1 MVANELGPLVPLVGL
16 GGGVGKIRAGEG
28 EGDVVCVQG
37 EKMVHIY
44 NTVTASLQHTW
55 YADTGTYIQDVAP
68 TLARGSDVHILVNRR
83 EVVLADRDKNKM
95 VECNR
100 VRLGGD
106 AREIFSLDGNNYI
119 VFSNGGVE
127 DLDLILKRPEAGKT
141 GGILGERETIRE
153 SQLRQSYVKLKIV

>member
-1 MVANELGPLVPLVGL
+1 MFLPLVSLPGL
-16 GGGVGKIRAGEG
+16 GGGVRRLKVGIGQ
-28 EGDVVCVQG
+28 DNMLCVQG
-37 EKMVHIY
+37 EMVHVY
-44 NTVTASLQHTW
+44 STGLGSLQHTW
-55 YADTGTYIQDVAP
+55 CADTGISIQDVAP

-100 VRLGGD
+100 LEGD

-141 GGILGERETIRE
+141 GGILGERE